1 MKKKNIFLFILLGL
15 ITLGFN
21 TKVLADDGIIGLLEC
36 KYKFDDS
43 SAINQDYIDDNGV
56 VSFYYSELS
65 TKNDSLN
72 GNVMKHTDSLNRLYR
87 AVNSFNEIARGE
99 LGFSATQF
107 TKNLKNAD
115 ATFKN
120 SVAQNGECPKYI
132 MLKYSGKTAGTKDY
146 TPYFDNNTERCG
158 ADLSGCPVIG
168 NLVPEWEK
176 YMIYPG

>member
-72 GNVMKHTDSLNRLYR
+72 GNVFIKHIVLYNSYK
-87 AVNSFNEIARGE
+87 AVNSFN
-99 LGFSATQF
+99 
-107 TKNLKNAD
+107 
-115 ATFKN
+115 
-120 SVAQNGECPKYI
+120 
-132 MLKYSGKTAGTKDY
+132 
-146 TPYFDNNTERCG
+146 
-158 ADLSGCPVIG
+158 
-168 NLVPEWEK
+168 
-176 YMIYPG
+176 